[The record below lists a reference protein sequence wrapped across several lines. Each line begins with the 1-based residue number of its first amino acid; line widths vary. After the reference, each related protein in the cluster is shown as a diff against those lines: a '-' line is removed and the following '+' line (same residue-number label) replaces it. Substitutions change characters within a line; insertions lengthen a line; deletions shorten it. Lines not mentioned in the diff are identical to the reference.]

1 MSEGAEEGVTRL
13 KLSRRA
19 LGSGLVAAALVPG
32 AALEARPLKK
42 AEGDLVRPVARRGC
56 TVTPL
61 PTGLVLVAGGI
72 QTSPTGLAQIYDP
85 EQDAWFAAAPMNTPR
100 AYHAAAPLP
109 DGRVLVAGG
118 RYIHTLSSA
127 EIYDPRRDQWISV
140 APMNTPRS
148 EHGAAA
154 LNRGNVLV
162 TGGFHRGPLSSAE
175 LYEAV
180 ADRWTL
186 L

>member
-1 MSEGAEEGVTRL
+1 MSEAAEEGVTRL

-85 EQDAWFAAAPMNTPR
+85 
-100 AYHAAAPLP
+100 
-109 DGRVLVAGG
+109 
-118 RYIHTLSSA
+118 
-127 EIYDPRRDQWISV
+127 RRDQWISV